1 MLKIIIAEDEEIIRQ
16 GLVRTLPWS
25 DYNAEIV
32 GEAADG
38 KEALSL
44 IRRIHADVV
53 ITDIRMPRLS
63 GLELARILHESG
75 SSPRII
81 FLTSYA
87 DFTYAQQ
94 AIRLGAADYL
104 LKPVDE
110 AELAKVLAGISAE
123 KKNAAEPH
131 PKIQS
136 RCLSTGRSFIR
147 PIPMCALYSPASHR
161 IIKSRSASKNL
172 RCRKA
177 SPPATSPAS

>member
-123 KKNAAEPH
+123 KEKRSGTASEDTVPLLIDWQEFH
-131 PKIQS
+131 PS
-136 RCLSTGRSFIR
+136 NPYVRSVLAYI
-147 PIPMCALYSPASHR
+147 AQ
-161 IIKSRSASKNL
+161 N
-172 RCRKA
+172 
-177 SPPATSPAS
+177 

>member
-38 KEALSL
+38 EEALAL

-75 SSPRII
+75 TSPRII

-87 DFTYAQQ
+87 DFT
-94 AIRLGAADYL
+94 
-104 LKPVDE
+104 
-110 AELAKVLAGISAE
+110 
-123 KKNAAEPH
+123 
-131 PKIQS
+131 
-136 RCLSTGRSFIR
+136 
-147 PIPMCALYSPASHR
+147 
-161 IIKSRSASKNL
+161 
-172 RCRKA
+172 
-177 SPPATSPAS
+177 